1 MAGFERIGSLTEE
14 LQSVAKE
21 LERGFTRYGEVL
33 NELQGL
39 GLPTQSL
46 IAERGPGRPKKM
58 KVRAITMSAT
68 GSSRTRRSGTL
79 TQQVIDFLA
88 NKPGQSFLPRQIG
101 EGLGLPDKRKRTL
114 STTLFLL
121 ARKKR
126 IKKATKGYRSASK
139 PS

>member
-1 MAGFERIGSLTEE
+1 MAGFDRIGALTVE
-14 LQSVAKE
+14 LESVAKE
-21 LERGFTRYGEVL
+21 LQQGFTRYGEVL

-46 IAERGPGRPKKM
+46 IAKRGPGRPKKM
-58 KVRAITMSAT
+58 NVKAITTSAT
-68 GSSRTRRSGTL
+68 ASSRRGTL

-101 EGLGLPDKRKRTL
+101 EGLNLPDKRKRTL

-139 PS
+139 SN

>member
-1 MAGFERIGSLTEE
+1 MAGFDRIGSLTAE

-39 GLPTQSL
+39 SLPTQSL
-46 IAERGPGRPKKM
+46 IGKRGPGRPR
-58 KVRAITMSAT
+58 KVKGGAIIKAVAAR
-68 GSSRTRRSGTL
+68 SSNGRRGAL

-88 NKPGQSFLPRQIG
+88 SKPGKSFLPRQIG
-101 EGLGLPDKRKRTL
+101 EGLGLPAKRKQTL

-126 IKKATKGYRSASK
+126 IKKATKGYRSAT
-139 PS
+139 